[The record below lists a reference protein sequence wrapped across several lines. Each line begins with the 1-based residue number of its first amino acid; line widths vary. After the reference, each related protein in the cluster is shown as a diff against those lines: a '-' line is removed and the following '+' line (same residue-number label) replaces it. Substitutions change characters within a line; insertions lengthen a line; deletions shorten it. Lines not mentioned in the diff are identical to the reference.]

1 MNRQL
6 TKMETGTVNKHEKD
20 STSLIIK
27 KMQINY
33 NLTAI

>member
-1 MNRQL
+1 
-6 TKMETGTVNKHEKD
+6 METGKVNKHQKD

-33 NLTAI
+33 NFTAILQK